1 MCENKNFNKVLLMNV
16 ESFVDSMEMTSL
28 IKEELLAKLIK
39 YEYCRENNLNSFD
52 YNTKDLK
59 DNEFNSHLVG
69 FIDGDG
75 YIKTGKRVGHKK
87 GYYRIVPHITIE
99 LSNKNERYLN
109 LIIKKIFLENKK
121 VHNRIDRSIA
131 VIDIRSKEELNKIMG
146 IIDGNNGFISE
157 KKSKDYIKFKELL
170 NYLDITKEELHGEAW
185 VNKGMEIWSENI
197 ILEDRETR
205 EKGLNY
211 INKNLTINYLLGFI
225 EAKGLLKL
233 QKQNANK
240 YMNSFELKSTDNDL
254 ILDGILEFIKNYKDP
269 LYIVK
274 DIDLGDQ
281 KVSLKKSKKNVWS
294 SLLIDNEDIL
304 YYKIIPML
312 LSTNMYTKMELNLVN
327 FILGVVICKY
337 LKDIPECK
345 KLYIKIKDS
354 ITNNELLN
362 LNEVLLVLNKYLK
375 K

>member
-109 LIIKKIFLENKK
+109 LIIKEIFLENKK

-170 NYLDITKEELHGEAW
+170 NYLDITKEELHGEA
-185 VNKGMEIWSENI
+185 
-197 ILEDRETR
+197 
-205 EKGLNY
+205 
-211 INKNLTINYLLGFI
+211 
-225 EAKGLLKL
+225 
-233 QKQNANK
+233 
-240 YMNSFELKSTDNDL
+240 
-254 ILDGILEFIKNYKDP
+254 
-269 LYIVK
+269 
-274 DIDLGDQ
+274 
-281 KVSLKKSKKNVWS
+281 
-294 SLLIDNEDIL
+294 
-304 YYKIIPML
+304 
-312 LSTNMYTKMELNLVN
+312 
-327 FILGVVICKY
+327 
-337 LKDIPECK
+337 
-345 KLYIKIKDS
+345 
-354 ITNNELLN
+354 
-362 LNEVLLVLNKYLK
+362 
-375 K
+375 